1 MQGMRR
7 GNRTEEMKAQE
18 RRKSDLL
25 LRGRLAKELGER
37 DEAAR
42 LFGDA
47 AQLEESLAVAYDAQ
61 GITEQVLRHRF
72 SAAGCWSQAGNFLC
86 ALQLCDEIAGDGE
99 APTSL
104 RERAAAYAQT
114 LRERRDR
121 MWSEI
126 LQAERQLITV

>member
-1 MQGMRR
+1 MRR

-25 LRGRLAKELGER
+25 LRGRLASETGER

-42 LFGDA
+42 LFGEA
-47 AQLEESLAVAYDAQ
+47 AQLEESLSLAYEAQ
-61 GITEQVLRHRF
+61 GIGEQVLRHRF
-72 SAAGCWSQAGNFLC
+72 SAAGCWSQAGNFLR
-86 ALQLCDEIAGDGE
+86 ALQLCDELAANE
-99 APTSL
+99 ETPTSL
-104 RERAAAYAQT
+104 RERASYYAWT

-126 LQAERQLITV
+126 LEAERQLIAA